1 MWAARAPTP
10 PAPGSGAGCGTWP
23 CGDRPPRAC
32 GAAGPPPG
40 APRRSGSAE
49 GARPGASGA
58 RPASWARWR
67 RPGVCER
74 RAEEPCTP
82 AASRFPGARVSA
94 RGARRAASSACAP
107 DLCGLMERRH
117 RAARAGAGGTW
128 GATGARDSVGT
139 VSALQARSGASLLL
153 KLFLA
158 KSSPFSEE
166 ANFPDSPYYPGGC
179 GLLCSWNV
187 GPDAGKPP
195 LILLSVCKALVSVF
209 GIFVSVASVGDSQ
222 SSLLQRCARGN
233 AHERDKS
240 PFTSL
245 FLPPRCL

>member
-1 MWAARAPTP
+1 MRAGRGGRPALRAP
-10 PAPGSGAGCGTWP
+10 A
-23 CGDRPPRAC
+23 
-32 GAAGPPPG
+32 
-40 APRRSGSAE
+40 
-49 GARPGASGA
+49 
-58 RPASWARWR
+58 
-67 RPGVCER
+67 
-74 RAEEPCTP
+74 
-82 AASRFPGARVSA
+82 
-94 RGARRAASSACAP
+94 

-128 GATGARDSVGT
+128 GARGARDSVGT

-209 GIFVSVASVGDSQ
+209 LE
-222 SSLLQRCARGN
+222 SL
-233 AHERDKS
+233 
-240 PFTSL
+240 
-245 FLPPRCL
+245 CL